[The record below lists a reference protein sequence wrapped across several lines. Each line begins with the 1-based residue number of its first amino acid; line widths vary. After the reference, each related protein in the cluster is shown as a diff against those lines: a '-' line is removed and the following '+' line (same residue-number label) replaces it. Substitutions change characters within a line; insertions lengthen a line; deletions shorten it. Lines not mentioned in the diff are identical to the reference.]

1 MEIEPNTAS
10 GAVNLTDLERERVAL
25 VEKLHFARQLEA
37 EATTLRLCEGD
48 PAQRDLELAECLAD
62 IRAGIN
68 AICDQLEAEGGEH
81 WTPGLRATHFAR
93 EVRNASQALKTSEI
107 QLDRL
112 NFVSTQIAKQLANPI
127 PVKSSSPSGSD
138 AVGHAK

>member
-1 MEIEPNTAS
+1 MEIETNTPS
-10 GAVNLTDLERERVAL
+10 EVNLTALERARVAL
-25 VEKLHFARQLEA
+25 VEKLHYARQVDS

-48 PAQRDLELAECLAD
+48 PAQRDLELAECLTA

-68 AICDQLEAEGGEH
+68 AISDQLAAQGGEH
-81 WTPGLRATHFAR
+81 WTPGLRIC
-93 EVRNASQALKTSEI
+93 EVRNVSQALRTYEL

-112 NFVSTQIAKQLANPI
+112 NFVSTQIAKQLAHSTSI
-127 PVKSSSPSGSD
+127 KSSSPSGSD